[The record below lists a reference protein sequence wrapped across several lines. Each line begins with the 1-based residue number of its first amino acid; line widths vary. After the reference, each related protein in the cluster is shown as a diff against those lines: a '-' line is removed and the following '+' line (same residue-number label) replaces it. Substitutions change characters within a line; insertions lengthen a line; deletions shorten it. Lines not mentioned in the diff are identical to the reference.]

1 MMNQK
6 VKIIV
11 GVTALIAAAIATG
24 WIYYALNPG
33 AWDSFT
39 AQMSGESTSSAPVA
53 SAASQP
59 SIRPMRASG
68 NLSASGS
75 IEAEEVLVAAELG
88 GRVTELAAD
97 EGDDVQA
104 GDLLLQIDRRALLA
118 QQENARANVAQAQGA
133 LDAAQAQ
140 LDSARSGAT
149 AEEIAAAEAAV
160 TAGDGAL
167 AAAQAAVTQAEVNAD
182 SARTIKASESA
193 VAAAEAALAQ
203 AQSAVDLANAHLA
216 AANANLSGTLAG
228 ARPEEIAHYQYLV
241 NQAQSEFLLAEN
253 IHFVDYIDKDIGGW
267 PEERARY
274 QRESARNARDAIQA
288 QLDLLKAGASDS
300 ELAAAYAGVTAAEA
314 QVKMAEAGVDAA
326 QAALDQAQAAPE
338 TSQDS
343 VAAAEAGVTASEA
356 GVKVAEG
363 QLAQAQAQL
372 DRLRAGATPE
382 EIAALEA
389 QVSQARA
396 AVQSAEALLSALEIQ
411 LEQSTVKAP
420 VSGVVL
426 QRLLQV
432 GELASPGAPLF
443 TLANL
448 DEVTLTVYVPEAEL
462 GRVALGQEAEV
473 LVDAYDQSFPGE
485 VVHIASQAE
494 FTPKNVQTQEERVH
508 MVFAVKIRLDNPE
521 HLLKPGMPA
530 DAVFIAG
537 QAS

>member
-1 MMNQK
+1 MNEK

-11 GVTALIAAAIATG
+11 GVTGIIVAAIIVG
-24 WIYYALNPG
+24 LVYYTLNPA
-33 AWDSFT
+33 AWDDFM
-39 AQMSGESTSSAPVA
+39 AEMSGESTSTSSPAV
-53 SAASQP
+53 SAAP
-59 SIRPMRASG
+59 RLPIRPARAMGALMASG
-68 NLSASGS
+68 N

-88 GRVTELAAD
+88 GRITELAAD
-97 EGDDVQA
+97 EGDDVQT
-104 GDLLLQIDRRALLA
+104 GDLLLQLDRRALLA
-118 QQENARANVAQAQGA
+118 QQENAEANVAQAQGA

-140 LDSARSGAT
+140 LDAARSGAT

-160 TAGDGAL
+160 TAAEGTL
-167 AAAQAAVTQAEVNAD
+167 AAAKAAVTEAEVNAD
-182 SARTIKASESA
+182 SARTIKASESS

-203 AQSAVDLANAHLA
+203 AQSAVDLANANLT
-216 AANANLSGTLAG
+216 AANAELNGTLAG

-274 QRESARNARDAIQA
+274 KRESARNARDAIQA
-288 QLDLLKAGASDS
+288 QLDLLKAGASES
-300 ELAAAYAGVTAAEA
+300 ELAAAYAGVSAAQA
-314 QVKMAEAGVDAA
+314 QVDMAEAGVAA
-326 QAALDQAQAAPE
+326 AEAALAQAQAAPE
-338 TSQDS
+338 TTQDS
-343 VAAAEAGVTASEA
+343 VAAAEAGITVSEA
-356 GVKVAEG
+356 QVKVAEG

-389 QVSQARA
+389 QVAQARA
-396 AVQSAEALLSALEIQ
+396 AVQSADALLSALEIQ
-411 LEQSTVKAP
+411 LEQSNVEAP

-462 GRVALGQEAEV
+462 GRVSLGQEADV

-508 MVFAVKIRLDNPE
+508 MVFAVKVHLDNPD

-530 DAVFIAG
+530 DAIFTAN
-537 QAS
+537 QLS

>member
-1 MMNQK
+1 MNEK
-6 VKIIV
+6 VKIII
-11 GVTALIAAAIATG
+11 GVTGIIVVAIAIG
-24 WIYYALNPG
+24 WIYYALNPS
-33 AWDSFT
+33 AWDSFI
-39 AQMSGESTSSAPVA
+39 ADMSGESTSSVTASSSAP
-53 SAASQP
+53 
-59 SIRPMRASG
+59 RPFINPVRTSGTLTASG
-68 NLSASGS
+68 N

-88 GRVTELAAD
+88 GRITELATN

-118 QQENARANVAQAQGA
+118 QQESAKANVAQAQGA
-133 LDAAQAQ
+133 LAAAQAQ
-140 LDSARSGAT
+140 LDAARSGAT

-160 TAGDGAL
+160 VAAEGSL

-193 VAAAEAALAQ
+193 VAAAEATLAQ
-203 AQSAVDLANAHLA
+203 AQSAVDLANANLA
-216 AANANLSGTLAG
+216 AANAQLEGTLAG

-288 QLDLLKAGASDS
+288 QLDLLKAGASES
-300 ELAAAYAGVTAAEA
+300 ELATAYAGVAAAQAQVNMAKAGVSAAEA
-314 QVKMAEAGVDAA
+314 ALAEA
-326 QAALDQAQAAPE
+326 QASPE
-338 TSQDS
+338 TTQDS
-343 VAAAEAGVTASEA
+343 VAAAEAGITAAEA
-356 GVKVAEG
+356 QVKVAEG
-363 QLAQAQAQL
+363 QLAQAHAQL

-389 QVSQARA
+389 QVAQAQA
-396 AVQSAEALLSALEIQ
+396 AVQSAEALLSALDIQ
-411 LEQSTVKAP
+411 LEQSIVEAP

-530 DAVFIAG
+530 DAVFAAD
-537 QAS
+537 QVS